1 MFNKSRLRYCQL
13 SIILIALV
21 TAWLIEL
28 IYALIPC
35 PICWIQRFILIFLAM
50 SLLIEFRYKQTI
62 LLSSL
67 IYFLLLCGILLN
79 MHHQYLINNY
89 DPNASCLPGFDY
101 LVNTFGV
108 FKALHLIFTDHSSS
122 CGNVVFSFLGL
133 NIPQLLMIFYAL
145 LIAMNIFKQRLA
157 S

>member
-1 MFNKSRLRYCQL
+1 
-13 SIILIALV
+13 
-21 TAWLIEL
+21 
-28 IYALIPC
+28 
-35 PICWIQRFILIFLAM
+35 M
-50 SLLIEFRYKQTI
+50 SLLIEIRYKQTT

-79 MHHQYLINNY
+79 VHHQYLINNY

-108 FKALHLIFTDHSSS
+108 SKALHLIFTDHSSS

-133 NIPQLLMIFYAL
+133 NIPQLLMIFYAI
-145 LIAMNIFKQRLA
+145 LIAMNIVKQRLA